1 VGEEELAVAL
11 AAEILAA
18 VLSRRYTLN
27 SRRLDRAARRRG
39 IVLGSRTAAAAL
51 LRRLAERGFV
61 IDAKGRV
68 WRIRLLRT
76 SKEVRLVAEVVGAV
90 EAAQAVSGG

>member
-11 AAEILAA
+11 AADILAA

-39 IVLGSRTAAAAL
+39 IVLDRSAAAAL
-51 LRRLAERGFV
+51 LRKLAERGFV
-61 IDAKGRV
+61 IDARGRV
-68 WRIRLLRT
+68 WRLKLLRA
-76 SKEVRLVAEVVGAV
+76 SKEVRLAAEVVGTV
-90 EAAQAVSGG
+90 EAAQVSG

>member
-1 VGEEELAVAL
+1 VGEGELATAL

-39 IVLGSRTAAAAL
+39 IVLDRRTAAATL

-61 IDAKGRV
+61 IDARGRV
-68 WRIRLLRT
+68 WRLKLLRT
-76 SKEVRLVAEVVGAV
+76 SKEVRLAAEVVGAV
-90 EAAQAVSGG
+90 EAAQVSG